1 MDDIE
6 YSTFE
11 SGGRS
16 LSVGVVGIG
25 DPIMLVPGTLQSADR
40 WIDSGYVDALRD
52 EYRVLLFDPLGH
64 GRSERSTESSDYVPD
79 RLTAHIAAA
88 LDHVSEDSA
97 HVWGYSRGAVM
108 AGEFARTRPQH
119 VRSLIYGG
127 HVLFDAAAVLEAM
140 GLAPDPVAREQSEER
155 AARGDWSAFWETF
168 AVPIPDETKRFLQHG
183 NDPAVLTAASRGARV
198 APVVWDVPPV
208 PTLAYWGDEEIF
220 HALNLEAAQPP
231 IESFTV
237 AGGHAE
243 AFFPSES
250 AIAGVKR
257 FLASLG

>member
-1 MDDIE
+1 MDGIE
-6 YSTFE
+6 YSTFQSE
-11 SGGRS
+11 GRS
-16 LSVGVVGIG
+16 LSVGVIGNG

-64 GRSERSTESSDYVPD
+64 GRSERSTEPDDYVSD

-88 LDHVSEDSA
+88 LDHVAEESA
-97 HVWGYSRGAVM
+97 HVWGYSRGALM
-108 AGEFARTRPQH
+108 AGEFARKRPQR

-127 HVLFDAAAVLEAM
+127 NVLFDAVAVLEAM
-140 GLAPDPVAREQSEER
+140 GLAPDPVATERSEDR
-155 AARGDWSAFWETF
+155 AAGGDWAAFWETF
-168 AVPIPDETKRFLQHG
+168 PVPIPDETKRLLEHG
-183 NDPAVLTAASRGARV
+183 NDPAVQTAASRGARI
-198 APVVWDVPPV
+198 APVVWDLPPV

-220 HALNLEAAQPP
+220 HGLNLEAAEPP
-231 IESFTV
+231 ITTFTV
-237 AGGHAE
+237 AGGHGE

-257 FLASLG
+257 FLASTG